1 MKKAMIVLLLLGSVF
16 SVFYFFAIENNND
29 MPVGA
34 RSTPS
39 TDLELMDVTKKIKE
53 TNFTSKVVNELEN
66 QGYQAEGK
74 IHYSIYDAKKKDL
87 IFVISNSEYKGEKTE
102 QEINAIIDKLSKSSE
117 LGSFNVI
124 FQKEEKA
131 VD

>member
-1 MKKAMIVLLLLGSVF
+1 MKKAIIVLLLLGSVF

-29 MPVGA
+29 KPVGA

-39 TDLELMDVTKKIKE
+39 TDLELMDITKKITE

-87 IFVISNSEYKGEKTE
+87 IFVISNSEYKGEKSE